1 MLMITPISSPDR
13 SGVTLKLEGQLL
25 CAWVAELHAACER
38 HFANVT
44 HRRLDLRHVSFV
56 DDAGVALLRT
66 LIDQGVRIDGC
77 SGFVAELLSLEN
89 R

>member
-1 MLMITPISSPDR
+1 MITPISLSDG

-25 CAWVAELHAACER
+25 RAWVAELHAACDR
-38 HFANVT
+38 HFANVEN
-44 HRRLDLRHVSFV
+44 RRLDLRQVSFV
-56 DDAGVALLRT
+56 DDAGVALLGT
-66 LIDQGVRIDGC
+66 LIDQGVRIDRC

>member
-1 MLMITPISSPDR
+1 MLMITPISSPDG
-13 SGVTLKLEGQLL
+13 SSVTLKLEGQLL
-25 CAWVAELHAACER
+25 CAWVAELHAACDR
-38 HFANVT
+38 HFATVA
-44 HRRLDLRHVSFV
+44 HRRLDLRHVTFV
-56 DDAGVALLRT
+56 DDAGAALLRT

>member
-1 MLMITPISSPDR
+1 MLMITPIPMSD
-13 SGVTLKLEGQLL
+13 GVTLKLEGQLL
-25 CAWVAELHAACER
+25 RAWVGELDAACDR
-38 HFANVT
+38 HFADAIS
-44 HRRLDLRHVSFV
+44 RRLDLRHVSFV